1 MEVGPSVQSP
11 RTRCF
16 SGVAEQLDAAMPAP
30 VQDGQVDSMSTSD
43 FSCSSSL
50 LVEGA
55 GANRSV
61 DCLRGQ
67 LDSRGKAE
75 TQNFLEQ
82 LEGNSQ
88 YLTTAIGLIGKQA
101 DSFHGPA
108 SLAHPADRCE
118 HAEGGVNFSAERRPR
133 GFMGLERDREEA
145 DEREG
150 ERARKRWRGA
160 ERTRQQV
167 HVERKSFAE
176 LPQEVLELIFSRL
189 GLADLSRCLCVAKS
203 WHPPLNAVFAK
214 TIVSLGTSRRLLL
227 TDAQLEALLKR
238 CPAVHTV
245 ELDCFLLTPRGAALL
260 GNAPSLVS
268 LSLTSVDHQ
277 TDEFFY
283 ALADVISGIESFSV
297 AIFDRS
303 KHITNAALE
312 HLAGRLQK
320 LQAFSVEISFR
331 ENLDFFVLALTRASA
346 GTLRH
351 VTLYDVS
358 EECLVQLTA
367 AIGKNLLSFSYTK
380 TSSTSLPISDWLLQ
394 YLPLRMPRLTSL
406 RLVDAVTPGVLAQV
420 SSPFSSLFVSARRRR
435 RRRRETELDR
445 ERVRERGRARERGRE
460 REREQERVP
469 PLVSPAGLSC
479 LRPLAG
485 HLEVL
490 ALSRSFGLPFT
501 HATDVDLLQFFADF
515 SPRLRELELNGFTK
529 MSDGFLHEVLV
540 ACAEARFSAAPS
552 HDSSPSSLSSCS
564 STSSPCP
571 SLSSVSRASPC
582 SPASAAPPL
591 RGPGVA
597 SGFKLKKLS
606 LEAADISDLGLH
618 AIATALGSTA
628 ETLCLK
634 RCANLSEAG
643 HCAVAEYCRNL
654 TSLNL
659 GFCSGVNDLSV
670 CSLLQSCPSL
680 RTLVLNDA
688 R

>member
-75 TQNFLEQ
+75 TQNFSEQ

-133 GFMGLERDREEA
+133 GFMGLERDRKEA

-460 REREQERVP
+460 REREQERERGREQERERGREQGREREREQERERERDQEREREQERDQDHSGSGIDRDEPRVARERGDNRERNGRETERLSSTSAAPLSSGGAPRRQRQDNLSEALEQRGRRGNGDRIQEEEEEPPEEPRGHARSHGVSRNSQRLCFEKVP

-485 HLEVL
+485 
-490 ALSRSFGLPFT
+490 
-501 HATDVDLLQFFADF
+501 
-515 SPRLRELELNGFTK
+515 NK
-529 MSDGFLHEVLV
+529 
-540 ACAEARFSAAPS
+540 
-552 HDSSPSSLSSCS
+552 
-564 STSSPCP
+564 
-571 SLSSVSRASPC
+571 
-582 SPASAAPPL
+582 
-591 RGPGVA
+591 
-597 SGFKLKKLS
+597 
-606 LEAADISDLGLH
+606 
-618 AIATALGSTA
+618 
-628 ETLCLK
+628 
-634 RCANLSEAG
+634 
-643 HCAVAEYCRNL
+643 
-654 TSLNL
+654 
-659 GFCSGVNDLSV
+659 
-670 CSLLQSCPSL
+670 
-680 RTLVLNDA
+680 
-688 R
+688 

>member
-16 SGVAEQLDAAMPAP
+16 SGVAEQLHAAMPAP

-75 TQNFLEQ
+75 TQNFSEQ

-133 GFMGLERDREEA
+133 GFMGLERDLKEA

-346 GTLRH
+346 GTLRQ
-351 VTLYDVS
+351 YVS
-358 EECLVQLTA
+358 EGE
-367 AIGKNLLSFSYTK
+367 
-380 TSSTSLPISDWLLQ
+380 
-394 YLPLRMPRLTSL
+394 
-406 RLVDAVTPGVLAQV
+406 
-420 SSPFSSLFVSARRRR
+420 
-435 RRRRETELDR
+435 
-445 ERVRERGRARERGRE
+445 
-460 REREQERVP
+460 
-469 PLVSPAGLSC
+469 
-479 LRPLAG
+479 
-485 HLEVL
+485 
-490 ALSRSFGLPFT
+490 
-501 HATDVDLLQFFADF
+501 
-515 SPRLRELELNGFTK
+515 
-529 MSDGFLHEVLV
+529 
-540 ACAEARFSAAPS
+540 
-552 HDSSPSSLSSCS
+552 
-564 STSSPCP
+564 
-571 SLSSVSRASPC
+571 
-582 SPASAAPPL
+582 
-591 RGPGVA
+591 
-597 SGFKLKKLS
+597 
-606 LEAADISDLGLH
+606 
-618 AIATALGSTA
+618 
-628 ETLCLK
+628 
-634 RCANLSEAG
+634 
-643 HCAVAEYCRNL
+643 
-654 TSLNL
+654 
-659 GFCSGVNDLSV
+659 
-670 CSLLQSCPSL
+670 CSLLVWRL
-680 RTLVLNDA
+680 R
-688 R
+688 